1 MIFYTKNRLYKNC
14 LFQTLPQLSELSGL
28 SGYVGFHGIHD
39 HHALEGV
46 DRHYRATIQNEN
58 FGSAYT
64 QSQTLRGSVIDYE
77 LSGGGR
83 YPHGKTFFLNIL
95 SFSKTSRF

>member
-14 LFQTLPQLSELSGL
+14 LFQTLPQLSELSG
-28 SGYVGFHGIHD
+28 YAGFHGIHD
-39 HHALEGV
+39 HHVLDGV
-46 DRHYRATIQNEN
+46 DRHYPTAIQNDN

-64 QSQTLRGSVIDYE
+64 QSQTLRGSAIDYE

-83 YPHGKTFFLNIL
+83 YLHGKTFF
-95 SFSKTSRF
+95 